1 MPNFVFHAYH
11 PRRQDK
17 PTDELRLFWVIYV
30 VYSAYLGHLSG
41 VVFVTCQ
48 WSYLENV
55 NMGEAADGKI
65 MYSLIKTGEET
76 TKESKMRID
85 AMHKL
90 LQTRAAADAMKRN

>member
-1 MPNFVFHAYH
+1 MPNFVSHAYH

-17 PTDELRLFWVIYV
+17 PTDKLQLLGVIYV

-55 NMGEAADGKI
+55 NMGEAADEKI
-65 MYSLIKTGEET
+65 

-90 LQTRAAADAMKRN
+90 LQTRAAADAMEKK